1 MIISRVRGSNAAK
14 LANDIKR
21 QAEKEAEQLMRE
33 TRITAKSEALKIKDD
48 VESELKERRR
58 EVSL

>member
-1 MIISRVRGSNAAK
+1 MVARIRGANASK
-14 LANDIKR
+14 LAGEIKR

-33 TRITAKSEALKIKDD
+33 ARVTAKSEALKIKDD

>member
-33 TRITAKSEALKIKDD
+33 ARITAKSEALKIKDD

>member
-1 MIISRVRGSNAAK
+1 MVARIRGANASK
-14 LANDIKR
+14 LAGEIKR

-33 TRITAKSEALKIKDD
+33 ARVTAKSEALKIKDD

-58 EVSL
+58 EVSF